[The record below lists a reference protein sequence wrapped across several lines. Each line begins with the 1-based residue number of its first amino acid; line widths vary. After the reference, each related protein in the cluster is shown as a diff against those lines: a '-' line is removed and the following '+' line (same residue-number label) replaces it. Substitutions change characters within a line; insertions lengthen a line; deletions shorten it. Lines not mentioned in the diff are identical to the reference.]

1 LLTIIATAILEEL
14 VCALKKKNL
23 LENHLRWIITPK
35 LNTLDLTI
43 KCWKRSQEE
52 AVKKEMFQHFKHA
65 SITCP
70 VGPNTYFVV

>member
-1 LLTIIATAILEEL
+1 
-14 VCALKKKNL
+14 L